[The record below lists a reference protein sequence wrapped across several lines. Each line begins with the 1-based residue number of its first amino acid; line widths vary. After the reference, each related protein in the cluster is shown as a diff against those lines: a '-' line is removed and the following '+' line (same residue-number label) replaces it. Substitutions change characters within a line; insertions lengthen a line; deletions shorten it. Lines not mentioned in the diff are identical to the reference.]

1 MKVKKVGA
9 FCELPHGDK
18 ANGLSLRECISTPHE
33 AEAKIIQY
41 LESGVLWIARMGLTR
56 DVLDESSEFVT
67 SSHVLTDGTWVW
79 YEDLAYYVEKY
90 HVQLP
95 NEFIEHMK
103 MNNWTVPPEDQV
115 DVYNLQWCEN
125 PTT

>member
-41 LESGVLWIARMGLTR
+41 LESGIGWIACAGPTI
-56 DVLDESSEFVT
+56 DVLDESSPLIACP
-67 SSHVLTDGTWVW
+67 HVMTDGTWAW
-79 YEDLAYYVEKY
+79 YGDLAYYVEKY

-103 MNNWTVPPEDQV
+103 MNNWMVPPEDKV

-125 PTT
+125 STT